1 MNFTGT
7 AADSRGGGG
16 LYWQRAILARTS
28 LNNEVT
34 NAYNTNVNN
43 LPSVAAIDCFLGG
56 LVVSGVPPQ
65 MLAAYPAAVAK
76 ELNLRVKHW
85 LDLSKYLGHNTE
97 SSVAWAR
104 MGSCVGRCVDQ
115 AVDSVFAIGYADGTA
130 STRHVGIYAASTG
143 WANVSSSNLTS
154 GTTFVVFNGNRTST
168 GENLGPIRMRF
179 GEQAWSDASI
189 RGGSTT
195 QVELG
200 GGFFDLTSQQLMI
213 SVTYPNGTTGAPSEL
228 FASPVTGRQIVRLN
242 VTVDEIVHLHKH

>member
-1 MNFTGT
+1 
-7 AADSRGGGG
+7 
-16 LYWQRAILARTS
+16 
-28 LNNEVT
+28 
-34 NAYNTNVNN
+34 
-43 LPSVAAIDCFLGG
+43 
-56 LVVSGVPPQ
+56 
-65 MLAAYPAAVAK
+65 
-76 ELNLRVKHW
+76 
-85 LDLSKYLGHNTE
+85 
-97 SSVAWAR
+97 